1 MQEIQAIIERVRRV
15 SPSLQRLD
23 VAINRAQATLD
34 ISPGQLFLA
43 RTTFSLD
50 PFLREPWTPVQRN
63 GTVITVELPTGSVY
77 EPEQFVS
84 LLGPVGKPIPV
95 KDNLRTL
102 LLIAIESTPAS
113 LLLLAQSML
122 KRVAGVTLVL
132 LGAATQYPLDL
143 LPKEIEI
150 AHAESLAQWS
160 GKDQA
165 LKWADQIVAVAPPP
179 FDLEHYQRLSE
190 EVRRVRMNVPEN
202 YLFGL
207 FQPPMPCG
215 VGACAACLIR
225 CGGEDVA
232 TCLEGPAF
240 DLTTIIKHQG

>member
-23 VAINRAQATLD
+23 VVLNRAQANMD
-34 ISPGQLFLA
+34 IAPGQLFLA
-43 RTTFSLD
+43 RTAVSLD
-50 PFLREPWTPVQRN
+50 PFLREPWTPVERN
-63 GTVITVELPTGSVY
+63 GTVITVELPVSNVY

-84 LLGPVGKPIPV
+84 LLGPIGKSIPLR
-95 KDNLRTL
+95 DNVRSL
-102 LLIAIESTPAS
+102 LLIAIDSTPAA
-113 LLLLAQSML
+113 LLLLAQTML
-122 KRVAGVTLVL
+122 KRVGGITLVL
-132 LGAATQYPLDL
+132 VGAATQYPLEL
-143 LPKEIEI
+143 LPKELEV
-150 AHAESLAQWS
+150 ARAESWAQWS
-160 GKDQA
+160 TKDQA

-179 FDLEHYQRLSE
+179 FDLEHYQRLME
-190 EVRRVRMNVPEN
+190 DVRRVRMNVPEN

-232 TCLEGPAF
+232 ACLEGPSF
-240 DLTTIIKHQG
+240 DLTSIIKLQG